1 MGSDFLLI
9 SLSLSSRR
17 ILLILVQFGP
27 HLEHTITMTSEIA
40 LVLLILGVAIVLF
53 ASERIRVD
61 VISMMVMLTLLFTGI
76 LTIEEAFSG
85 FSSPAVITVWAIYIV
100 SAGLMYT
107 GIADFLGRRIMRVS
121 GDEEWRLIMVI
132 MVTVGVMSA
141 FMNNIGA
148 TAVLLPAVVAIG
160 REVKIPASKLLIP
173 LAFGSLL
180 GGITTLIGTPPNLL
194 VSQALGAA
202 GYEPFSL
209 FDYTPMGV
217 IIMGSS
223 IAYMVVIGR
232 HLLPSRQSDQEE
244 DLVQEYHLRDY
255 MTELIVLPDSP
266 LIGLS
271 LVESRLGEEH
281 GLNVVGIVRD
291 ERLRVG
297 IMRREKIESGDLLLV
312 TGSLDKILSPEDSL
326 GVMINPDFELEDADF
341 SSPDSTIAEI
351 VVSQK
356 ADFIGQTL
364 EQINFRKRFNLTV
377 LAIWH
382 QEQAIVDRI
391 GHAPLRLG
399 DTLLVQG
406 RRGQIES
413 LKKTPDFLVLGP
425 VSAALDKENRR
436 INKAPYALFIFLL
449 MIVLVAT
456 GTVHI
461 SAAAVLAAMLMV
473 LTGCLNMDEAYRS
486 IEWQS
491 VFLIAGMLPMGI
503 AMAKTG
509 TAEYLSDL
517 MINVA
522 GDYGPL
528 AIMISLFVLTTL
540 ITEFMSNAA
549 AAVLVAPIAISS
561 AEQLGVAPYAFVMG
575 VGIAAS
581 NSFLFPIGHQAS
593 VLVYGP
599 GNYRFFDYTKVGLP
613 LTLLIWFLL
622 IIFLPLFWP
631 L

>member
-1 MGSDFLLI
+1 
-9 SLSLSSRR
+9 
-17 ILLILVQFGP
+17 
-27 HLEHTITMTSEIA
+27 MTSQIA

-61 VISMMVMLTLLFTGI
+61 VISMMVLLTLLFTGL
-76 LTIEEAFSG
+76 LTIDEAFSG

-107 GIADFLGRRIMRVS
+107 GIADFIGQRIMRVS
-121 GDEEWRLIMVI
+121 GQEEWRLIMVI
-132 MVTVGVMSA
+132 MVTVGTMSA

-148 TAVLLPAVVAIG
+148 TAVLLPAVIAIG

-180 GGITTLIGTPPNLL
+180 GGVTTLIGTPPNLL
-194 VSQALGAA
+194 ASQALGAA

-209 FDYTPMGV
+209 FDYTPMGL
-217 IIMGSS
+217 IIMVSS
-223 IAYMVVIGR
+223 ITYMVLIGR
-232 HLLPSRQSDQEE
+232 HLLPTRQIEQDD
-244 DLVQEYHLRDY
+244 DLVEEYQLRNY
-255 MTELIVLPDSP
+255 MTELKVLPESP

-271 LVESRLGEEH
+271 LVQSHLGEEH
-281 GLNVVGIVRD
+281 GLNVVGIVRND
-291 ERLRVG
+291 RVRVG
-297 IMRREKIESGDLLLV
+297 VLREEKIESGDLLLI
-312 TGSLDKILSPEDSL
+312 TGSVEKILSPEESL
-326 GVMINPDFELEDADF
+326 GVTINPDFQLADTDF
-341 SSPDSTIAEI
+341 SSPESTIAEI

-382 QEQAIVDRI
+382 QETAIVDRI

-399 DTLLVQG
+399 DTLLVHG
-406 RRGQIES
+406 RRGQLES
-413 LKKTPDFLVLGP
+413 LRRVPDFLVLGP
-425 VSAALDKENRR
+425 VSSALDKKNRR
-436 INKAPYALFIFLL
+436 VNKAPFALVIFSL
-449 MIVLVAT
+449 MIILVAS
-456 GTVHI
+456 GLVHI
-461 SAAAVLAAMLMV
+461 SAAAVLAAVLLV
-473 LTGCLNMDEAYRS
+473 LTGCLTMDEAYRS

-517 MINVA
+517 IINLV
-522 GDYGPL
+522 GDYGPQ
-528 AIMISLFVLTTL
+528 AIMVGLFVLTTL

-561 AEQLGVAPYAFVMG
+561 AIQIGVAPQAFVMG
-575 VGIAAS
+575 VAIAAS

-613 LTLLIWFLL
+613 LTILIWILL
-622 IIFLPLFWP
+622 VLFLPMLWP
-631 L
+631 FY